1 MGNQT
6 ERLVS
11 QKRLRV
17 HFDWPSLTV
26 HNSVLSLLAE
36 RAIILLTGQKDMGT
50 LTFERYRVLSRYS
63 LEHDTMLLAV
73 ANENMLC
80 HEPEDG
86 EVGPILIDSTVSI
99 LLMHRRADGDLEFQ
113 HIVSLPATQF
123 GDELSLVELME
134 CYRFSAKIE
143 LCRRDKYPTGYGFR
157 IRFCWEAKKDRAEAW
172 RSADGPCRI
181 DGASVYVR
189 LQWIVK
195 GRPPFYLVNIHE
207 LEEG

>member
-6 ERLVS
+6 ECLAS

-17 HFDWPSLTV
+17 HFEWPSLTV
-26 HNSVLSLLAE
+26 HNLALPLLAE

-50 LTFERYRVLSRYS
+50 LTFERYRIITRYS
-63 LEHDTMLLAV
+63 LENDAMLLAV

-134 CYRFSAKIE
+134 CYCFSAKVE
-143 LCRRDKYPTGYGFR
+143 LCRRDRRPTSYGFKVQ
-157 IRFCWEAKKDRAEAW
+157 FCWEAKKDRTQAW
-172 RSADGPCRI
+172 RSTDGPYRI
-181 DGASVYVR
+181 DGPSVYVR
-189 LQWIVK
+189 FQWILK
-195 GRPPFYLVNIHE
+195 GRPPFYLVSLHE
-207 LEEG
+207 LKE